1 MEQKE
6 EMALKTFNIDN
17 QIYNEFSQY
26 CKKNG
31 ISMSKKV
38 ENFFKEELMNIKLS
52 MKSDAK
58 ETDNK
63 KIGEKL
69 QQDSQ
74 KEHPLSKYC

>member
-1 MEQKE
+1 
-6 EMALKTFNIDN
+6 MALKTFNIDD
-17 QIYNEFSQY
+17 QIYKEFSQY

-52 MKSDAK
+52 TKAYTKESDRNELK
-58 ETDNK
+58 EN
-63 KIGEKL
+63 L

>member
-1 MEQKE
+1 LEQKE

>member
-1 MEQKE
+1 
-6 EMALKTFNIDN
+6 MALKTFNIDN